1 MTNHSIEAPVQDCDP
16 QEVFRSLGAL
26 TRTVHEGLRQLGL
39 DRAIEGAVASLP
51 DARDRLNYIARIS
64 GEAAEKVIGQVEGAK
79 NDQNALAAEA
89 ERVGALLAGNP
100 VAAVASGELMNFVHS
115 VSDSCVKTDVMLTE
129 ILMAQSFHD
138 LSSQV
143 ISKVV
148 DLAQNLETELVKLL
162 IEVTPKDKRETLEN
176 SWLNG
181 PVVDDRHRASGE
193 VVTGQAQV
201 DDLLASL
208 GF

>member
-1 MTNHSIEAPVQDCDP
+1 MTEQAEVALECDP
-16 QEVFRSLGAL
+16 REVYRSIGAL
-26 TRTVHEGLRQLGL
+26 TRAVHEGLRQLGL

-64 GEAAEKVIGQVEGAK
+64 GEAAESVIVQVEGAK
-79 NDQNALAAEA
+79 ADQEALATDVELI
-89 ERVGALLAGNP
+89 RQRLVQDP
-100 VAAVASGELMNFVHS
+100 VAAVASGELMNFVGR
-115 VSDSCVKTDVMLTE
+115 VADSCSRTDIMLTE

-143 ISKVV
+143 IAKVV

-162 IEVTPKDKRETLEN
+162 IEVAPKDKLETLEDG
-176 SWLNG
+176 WLNG
-181 PVVDDRHRASGE
+181 PVVSDRARAGGE
-193 VVTGQAQV
+193 VVSSQAQV
-201 DDLLASL
+201 DDLLESL

>member
-1 MTNHSIEAPVQDCDP
+1 MTEHQDAGPDCDA
-16 QEVFRSLGAL
+16 QEVYRSIGAL

-79 NDQNALAAEA
+79 ADQASLAADA
-89 ERVGALLAGNP
+89 ERIRRRLVGDP
-100 VAAVASGELMNFVHS
+100 VAAVASGELMNFVDR
-115 VSDSCVKTDVMLTE
+115 VDASCARADLMLTE
-129 ILMAQSFHD
+129 ILVAQSFHD
-138 LSSQV
+138 LSAQV

-148 DLAQNLETELVKLL
+148 DLAQTLETELVKLL
-162 IEVTPKDKRETLEN
+162 IDVTPKDRRETLEN
-176 SWLNG
+176 AWLNG
-181 PVVDDRHRASGE
+181 PVVAEQAHAGPG
-193 VVTGQAQV
+193 VVNSQAQV
-201 DDLLASL
+201 DELLESL

>member
-1 MTNHSIEAPVQDCDP
+1 MSEQKETGLDCDP
-16 QEVFRSLGAL
+16 AEVYRSIGTL

-39 DRAIEGAVASLP
+39 DRAIQGAVASLP

-64 GEAAEKVIGQVEGAK
+64 GEAAEKVIVQVEGAK
-79 NDQNALAAEA
+79 EEQASLAAEA
-89 ERVGALLAGNP
+89 GRIRQRLVSDP
-100 VAAVASGELMNFVHS
+100 VSAVASGELMNFVER
-115 VSDSCVKTDVMLTE
+115 VDASCAGADVMLTE

-148 DLAQNLETELVKLL
+148 ALAQNLETELVKLL
-162 IEVTPKDKRETLEN
+162 IEVTPRDKRETLEN

-181 PVVDDRHRASGE
+181 PIVSAGQVSSE
-193 VVTGQAQV
+193 VVNNQAQV
-201 DDLLASL
+201 DELLESL

>member
-1 MTNHSIEAPVQDCDP
+1 MSEQKEAGLDCDP
-16 QEVFRSLGAL
+16 AEVYRSIGIL

-79 NDQNALAAEA
+79 AEQASLAADV
-89 ERVGALLAGNP
+89 ERIRQRLVRDP
-100 VAAVASGELMNFVHS
+100 VAAVASGELMNFVDR
-115 VSDSCVKTDVMLTE
+115 VDESCAGADVMLTE

-148 DLAQNLETELVKLL
+148 DLAQTLETELVKLL
-162 IEVTPKDKRETLEN
+162 IEVTPKDKRETLRD

-181 PVVDDRHRASGE
+181 PVVSDHRRGDE
-193 VVTGQAQV
+193 VVSSQAQV
-201 DDLLASL
+201 DDLLESL

>member
-1 MTNHSIEAPVQDCDP
+1 MSEHEQAVPDCDP
-16 QEVFRSLGAL
+16 AEVYRSLGAL
-26 TRTVHEGLRQLGL
+26 TRMVHEGLRQLGL

-64 GEAAEKVIGQVEGAK
+64 GEAAEKVIVQVEGAK
-79 NDQNALAAEA
+79 AEQAALAAEA
-89 ERVGALLAGNP
+89 DRIRQRLVRDP
-100 VAAVASGELMNFVHS
+100 VAAVASGELMNFVER
-115 VSDSCVKTDVMLTE
+115 VDASCAGADHMLTE

-162 IEVTPKDKRETLEN
+162 IEVTPRDKRESLEN
-176 SWLNG
+176 GWLNG
-181 PVVDDRHRASGE
+181 PVVAEGPRAGD
-193 VVTGQAQV
+193 VVHNQAQV
-201 DDLLASL
+201 DELLESL

>member
-1 MTNHSIEAPVQDCDP
+1 MSEQKEIGLDCDP
-16 QEVFRSLGAL
+16 AEVYRSIGTL
-26 TRTVHEGLRQLGL
+26 TRAVHEGLRQLGL
-39 DRAIEGAVASLP
+39 DRAIQGAVASLP

-64 GEAAEKVIGQVEGAK
+64 GEAAENVIGQVEGAK
-79 NDQNALAAEA
+79 TDQAALASDA
-89 ERVGALLAGNP
+89 ERIRERLVQDP
-100 VAAVASGELMNFVHS
+100 VAAVASGELMNFVGR
-115 VSDSCVKTDVMLTE
+115 VSDSCSRTDIMLTE

-162 IEVTPKDKRETLEN
+162 IDVTPKDKRDALEH

-181 PVVDDRHRASGE
+181 PVVSEHARAGGE
-193 VVTGQAQV
+193 VVCSQAQV
-201 DDLLASL
+201 DDLLGSL

>member
-1 MTNHSIEAPVQDCDP
+1 MSEQKEAGLDCDP
-16 QEVFRSLGAL
+16 AEVYRSIGIL

-64 GEAAEKVIGQVEGAK
+64 GEAAEKVIAQVEGAK
-79 NDQNALAAEA
+79 AEQASLAAD
-89 ERVGALLAGNP
+89 VGRIRQRLVRDP
-100 VAAVASGELMNFVHS
+100 VAAVASGELMNFVDR
-115 VSDSCVKTDVMLTE
+115 VDESCAGADVMLTE

-148 DLAQNLETELVKLL
+148 DLAQKLETELVKLL
-162 IEVTPKDKRETLEN
+162 IEVTPKDKRETLRD

-181 PVVDDRHRASGE
+181 PVVSDHRRGDE
-193 VVTGQAQV
+193 VVSSQAQV
-201 DDLLASL
+201 DDLLESL

>member
-1 MTNHSIEAPVQDCDP
+1 MTEQAQAAIESDP
-16 QEVFRSLGAL
+16 QEVYRSIGAL
-26 TRTVHEGLRQLGL
+26 TRAVHEGLRQLGL

-64 GEAAEKVIGQVEGAK
+64 GEAAENVIGQVEGAK
-79 NDQNALAAEA
+79 TDQAALASDA
-89 ERVGALLAGNP
+89 ERIRQRLVQDP
-100 VAAVASGELMNFVHS
+100 VAAVASGELMNFVER
-115 VSDSCVKTDVMLTE
+115 VSDSCSKTDVMLTE
-129 ILMAQSFHD
+129 ILIAQSFHD

-148 DLAQNLETELVKLL
+148 DLAQNIETELVKLL
-162 IEVTPKDKRETLEN
+162 IDVTPKDKRDALED

-181 PVVDDRHRASGE
+181 PVVSERARAGGE
-193 VVTGQAQV
+193 VVSSQAQV
-201 DDLLASL
+201 DDLLESL

>member
-1 MTNHSIEAPVQDCDP
+1 MIEQADAALECDP
-16 QEVFRSLGAL
+16 QEIYRSIGAL
-26 TRTVHEGLRQLGL
+26 TRAVHEGLRQLGL

-64 GEAAEKVIGQVEGAK
+64 GEAAENVIGQVESAK
-79 NDQNALAAEA
+79 LDQDALATDAD
-89 ERVGALLAGNP
+89 RVRRLLVQDP
-100 VAAVASGELMNFVHS
+100 VAAVASGELMNFVGR
-115 VSDSCVKTDVMLTE
+115 VSDSCSKTDIMLTE

-148 DLAQNLETELVKLL
+148 DLAQDLETELVKLL
-162 IEVTPKDKRETLEN
+162 IDVTPKEKREALEDG
-176 SWLNG
+176 WLNG
-181 PVVDDRHRASGE
+181 PVVSERARAGGE
-193 VVTGQAQV
+193 VVSSQAQV
-201 DDLLASL
+201 DELLESL

>member
-1 MTNHSIEAPVQDCDP
+1 MTEQGDIGLDCDP
-16 QEVFRSLGAL
+16 EQVYRSIGVL

-79 NDQNALAAEA
+79 ADQDALTQEA
-89 ERVGALLAGNP
+89 GRIRRRLVDDP
-100 VAAVASGELMNFVHS
+100 VAAVASGELMNFVER
-115 VSDSCVKTDVMLTE
+115 VDATCARTDVMLTE

-143 ISKVV
+143 ISRVV
-148 DLAQNLETELVKLL
+148 DLAQKLESELVKLL
-162 IEVTPKDKRETLEN
+162 IDVTPRDKRESLEN
-176 SWLNG
+176 GLLNG
-181 PVVDDRHRASGE
+181 PVVVDAGRAGSE
-193 VVTGQAQV
+193 VVSSQAQV
-201 DDLLASL
+201 DDLLESL

>member
-1 MTNHSIEAPVQDCDP
+1 MTEQADAALECDP
-16 QEVFRSLGAL
+16 QEIYRSIGAL
-26 TRTVHEGLRQLGL
+26 TRAVHEGLRQLGL

-64 GEAAEKVIGQVEGAK
+64 GEAAENVIGQVESAK
-79 NDQNALAAEA
+79 LDQDALATDAD
-89 ERVGALLAGNP
+89 RVRRLLVQDP
-100 VAAVASGELMNFVHS
+100 VAAVASGELMNFVGR
-115 VSDSCVKTDVMLTE
+115 VSDSCSKTDIMLTE

-148 DLAQNLETELVKLL
+148 DLAQDLETELVKLL
-162 IEVTPKDKRETLEN
+162 IDVTPKEKREALEDG
-176 SWLNG
+176 WLNG
-181 PVVDDRHRASGE
+181 PVVSERARAGGE
-193 VVTGQAQV
+193 VVSSQAQV
-201 DDLLASL
+201 DELLESL

>member
-1 MTNHSIEAPVQDCDP
+1 MSKHEEAGLDCDP
-16 QEVFRSLGAL
+16 GEVYRSIGAL
-26 TRTVHEGLRQLGL
+26 ARMVHEGLRQLGL
-39 DRAIEGAVASLP
+39 DRAIEGAVTSLP

-79 NDQNALAAEA
+79 AEQASLAAEA
-89 ERVGALLAGNP
+89 ARMRDRLVRDP
-100 VAAVASGELMNFVHS
+100 VAAVASGELMNFVER
-115 VSDSCVKTDVMLTE
+115 VDASCAGADAMLTE

-148 DLAQNLETELVKLL
+148 DLAQNLETELVRLL
-162 IEVTPKDKRETLEN
+162 IEVTPRDKREGLEN
-176 SWLNG
+176 GWLNG
-181 PVVDDRHRASGE
+181 PVVTEGAGRVD
-193 VVTGQAQV
+193 VVNNQAQV
-201 DDLLASL
+201 DELLESL

>member
-1 MTNHSIEAPVQDCDP
+1 MTEQADAALECDP
-16 QEVFRSLGAL
+16 QEIYRSIGAL
-26 TRTVHEGLRQLGL
+26 TRAVHEGLRQLGL

-64 GEAAEKVIGQVEGAK
+64 GEAAENVIGQVESAK
-79 NDQNALAAEA
+79 LDQDALATDAD
-89 ERVGALLAGNP
+89 RVRRLLVQDP
-100 VAAVASGELMNFVHS
+100 VAAVASGELMNFVGR
-115 VSDSCVKTDVMLTE
+115 VSDSCSKTDLMLTE

-148 DLAQNLETELVKLL
+148 DLAQDLETELVKLL
-162 IEVTPKDKRETLEN
+162 IDVTPKEKREALEDG
-176 SWLNG
+176 WLNG
-181 PVVDDRHRASGE
+181 PVVSERARAGGE
-193 VVTGQAQV
+193 VVSSQAQV
-201 DDLLASL
+201 DELLESL

>member
-1 MTNHSIEAPVQDCDP
+1 MIEHQEAGVDRDPEDVYRSI
-16 QEVFRSLGAL
+16 GIL

-64 GEAAEKVIGQVEGAK
+64 GEAAENVIGQVEGAK
-79 NDQNALAAEA
+79 ADQDALAADA
-89 ERVGALLAGNP
+89 GQIRERLVRDP
-100 VAAVASGELMNFVHS
+100 VAAVSSGELMNFVGR
-115 VSDSCVKTDVMLTE
+115 VEASCSRTDLMLTE

-148 DLAQNLETELVKLL
+148 ALAQTLETELVQLL
-162 IEVTPKDKRETLEN
+162 IEVTPRDKRENLEN
-176 SWLNG
+176 GWLNG
-181 PVVDDRHRASGE
+181 PVVSDRGRAGSE
-193 VVTGQAQV
+193 VVSGQAQV
-201 DDLLASL
+201 DDLLESL